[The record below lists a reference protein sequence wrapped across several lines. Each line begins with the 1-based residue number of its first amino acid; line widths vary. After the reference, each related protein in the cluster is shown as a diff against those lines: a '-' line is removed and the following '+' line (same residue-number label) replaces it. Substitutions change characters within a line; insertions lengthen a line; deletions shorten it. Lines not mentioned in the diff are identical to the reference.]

1 VKLLVIGRTGQV
13 ARALLETD
21 APAGGTLVAE
31 GRPDLDML
39 DPASISAALDHH
51 APDVVINAAAY
62 TAVDAAESDAIA
74 ATALN
79 AGAAADLARATE
91 TRSIPLIHI
100 STDYVFDGA
109 ADRPYREDDP
119 VSPLGVYGRSKL
131 EGERAVAELN
141 PQHLIVRTAWV
152 YSPFGK
158 NFVKTM
164 LRLADNRD
172 AVSVVADQVGN
183 PTSAHALA
191 ETLLL
196 MARRITEQPN
206 ASLFGVYHASGTGHA
221 SWADLA
227 EHVFAVSASLGG
239 PHARIRQIPTS
250 DYPTPVTRPANS
262 RLDCSKLQRT
272 FGHQLTTWQ
281 ESTTDVTTRLIN
293 EESYSS

>member
-1 VKLLVIGRTGQV
+1 MKLLVIGKAGQV
-13 ARALLETD
+13 ARALRESD
-21 APAGGTLVAE
+21 APAGFTMVAE

-39 DPASISAALDHH
+39 HPKSMSAALDRQ
-51 APDVVINAAAY
+51 APDLVINAAAY
-62 TAVDAAESDAIA
+62 TAVDAAEADAVA

-79 AGAAADLARATE
+79 ARAAADLARETA

-109 ADRPYREDDP
+109 SERPYREDDP

-141 PQHLIVRTAWV
+141 PRHLIVRTAWV

-164 LRLADNRD
+164 LRLAETRD
-172 AVSVVADQVGN
+172 EVSVVADQIGN
-183 PTSAHALA
+183 PTSAHAFA
-191 ETLLL
+191 ETLLM
-196 MARRITEQPN
+196 MALRVTDKPD
-206 ASLFGVYHASGTGHA
+206 ASLFGVYHASGSGHA

-227 EHVFAVSASLGG
+227 RHVFSVSASLGG
-239 PHARIRQIPTS
+239 PHARVKPIPTS
-250 DYPTPVTRPANS
+250 EYPTPVTRPANS
-262 RLDCSKLQRT
+262 RLDCSKLQQT
-272 FGHQLTTWQ
+272 FGHQLPTWQ
-281 ESTTDVTTRLIN
+281 DSTTDVITRLIK